1 MKYNNYTV
9 VSPDK
14 ITEIKNDIVT
24 RYDLTFLSYPEF
36 GSIEE
41 DEKQVELFAQEQEN
55 PPIYTGEMVD
65 VKIKLGKYHWMCYD
79 YMDFHIQL
87 MKNYVKNVGGT
98 IRKIKTKEFRNST
111 SQTFYITIAKDAP
124 YCSNLQETFD
134 AFAQQEH
141 RLITRHYLRH
151 LENKNLPEKRNERRY
166 LGYLGIYLREKPTE
180 IELSFFT
187 VAIAALMIG
196 ILLEFMGVITI

>member
-1 MKYNNYTV
+1 MNYKNYTV

-14 ITEIKNDIVT
+14 ITEIKNDIIT
-24 RYDLTFLSYPEF
+24 RHDLTFLSYPQF

-41 DEKQVELFAQEQEN
+41 DEKQVELFAQEQET

-65 VKIKLGKYHWMCYD
+65 VVIYLGRFNWDCYD
-79 YMDFHIQL
+79 YMDFQVQL

-98 IRKIKTKEFRNST
+98 IREIKTEKFRNST
-111 SQTFYITIAKDAP
+111 RKTIYITIPEDAP
-124 YCSNLQETFD
+124 YFSNLQETFD

-151 LENKNLPEKRNERRY
+151 LENKNLPEKRNERKY

-187 VAIAALMIG
+187 ATILAILS
-196 ILLEFMGVITI
+196 ILIY

>member
-1 MKYNNYTV
+1 MNYKNYTV

-14 ITEIKNDIVT
+14 ITEIKNDIII
-24 RYDLTFLSYPEF
+24 RHDLTFLSYPNF

-65 VKIKLGKYHWMCYD
+65 VVIYLGRFNWDCYD
-79 YMDFHIQL
+79 YMDFQVQL
-87 MKNYVKNVGGT
+87 MKNYVKNVGGK
-98 IRKIKTKEFRNST
+98 IRELKTEKFRNST